1 MANKI
6 DTFLSRISH
15 VSQFILVAFAIFG
28 YFYTVRPV
36 YQKEVLSEDI
46 AKKEVEL
53 NKIKNELK
61 LTSENVSF
69 TKKRESELNELIAT
83 LTSQY
88 NEANKELISIKEEV
102 NNAKLDLI
110 KQKQINKKVTFE
122 NNKNLTEVYLE
133 NFTGILSTSYAPL
146 RVKIYKSFDDDK
158 EISKEDFKE
167 FYISPYKALKNA
179 ISNGK
184 HNFFN
189 SAENVPD
196 EMKQN
201 ILNKINRLV
210 ERNKDFLD
218 VYPTGIEEVYNIN
231 MDKYRDLNNSKE
243 LTDRLKAIEVK
254 GDLFIYISNENRSSK
269 DKATDFILKISN
281 DLK

>member
-88 NEANKELISIKEEV
+88 NEADKELTSIKEEV

-122 NNKNLTEVYLE
+122 NKKNLTEVYLE
-133 NFTGILSTSYAPL
+133 NFTGILSTSYVPL
-146 RVKIYKSFDDDK
+146 RAKIYKSFDDDK
-158 EISKEDFKE
+158 EISKEEFKE
-167 FYISPYKALKNA
+167 FYISPYRALKNA

-196 EMKQN
+196 EMKQD

-210 ERNKDFLD
+210 ERNKSYLD
-218 VYPTGIEEVYNIN
+218 VYPAGIEEVYNIN
-231 MDKYRDLNNSKE
+231 MKKYRTLNNSKE
-243 LTDRLKAIEVK
+243 LNDLLKAIEVK
-254 GDLFIYISNENRSSK
+254 GNLFIYIANENRSSK